1 LLLLLSVF
9 EVFQHY
15 SKLRQVPEAFCKR
28 SVYGYWIEIFPGWIP
43 FSLLL
48 SWPFWMGLPKGV
60 TQKFWDLLRQALF
73 TGQMALLKEH

>member
-1 LLLLLSVF
+1 MDIR
-9 EVFQHY
+9 
-15 SKLRQVPEAFCKR
+15 LRF
-28 SVYGYWIEIFPGWIP
+28 FPGWIP